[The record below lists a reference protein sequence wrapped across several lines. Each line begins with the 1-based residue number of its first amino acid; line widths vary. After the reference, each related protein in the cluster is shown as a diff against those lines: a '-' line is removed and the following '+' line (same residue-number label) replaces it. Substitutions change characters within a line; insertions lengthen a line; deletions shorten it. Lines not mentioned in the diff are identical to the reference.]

1 MKAKTSTA
9 ERVRAELESLAT
21 SDAEAIARKERFFK
35 AVPGGYGEGDR
46 FLAVSVP
53 EQRRVAKAYWR
64 EASLSDVE
72 VLLDC
77 AFHEVRAVGLFIMV
91 RMFEAAEDGS
101 AERGASGRETAASE
115 AAEDGGAGFEAAG
128 RGPAGDGGLR
138 GRIFNAYRRHID
150 RVNNWDLVD
159 SSAPHILG
167 AYLYERPAER
177 GLLYEWSHSGHLWR
191 QRAAV
196 VATFTFIRRGRF
208 DETIALAEILLSHEH
223 DLIHKA
229 VGWMLREIGNR
240 APEVEYAFLDDYAA
254 VMPRTMLRYAVEK
267 VPEARRRY
275 YMSL

>member
-115 AAEDGGAGFEAAG
+115 AAEDGGAG
-128 RGPAGDGGLR
+128 DGGLR
-138 GRIFNAYRRHID
+138 AGIFTAYTHYID